1 MNKIIHFVQNLS
13 LDITAGSVISSL
25 FLARVM
31 NVEVTSPMMIGLA
44 IAIWLIYTFDHLRDA
59 YRLKGKASN
68 PRHAFHQN
76 YFKHLAS
83 FASLAFLIGVYNLQF
98 LPWDTIEIG
107 LVLAGLSGLY
117 FVYLMLAKRAIN
129 KELFAATVY
138 VAGIATAPLSQLET
152 FEIQGLMVLLI
163 FWILAYGN
171 LLIIPLYE
179 VELDLNDG
187 QESIAT
193 RLGVKKVRSV
203 LIVLLTICTLLIQ
216 FYGLN
221 SDYWEAYA
229 ILLVMVFT
237 LFALLIRPQ
246 YFRQFQLYRILSDG
260 IFFLPGIL
268 LLL

>member
-1 MNKIIHFVQNLS
+1 MTKIIHFVQNLS

-31 NVEVTSPMMIGLA
+31 NVEVTNSMMIGLA

-59 YRLKGKASN
+59 YKAQGQATN
-68 PRHAFHQN
+68 PRHAFHQK
-76 YFKHLAS
+76 YFKHLVVL
-83 FASLAFLIGVYNLQF
+83 ASLMFLIGVYNLQF
-98 LPWDTIEIG
+98 LSWDTIELGI
-107 LVLAGLSGLY
+107 VLAAVSGLY
-117 FVYLMLAKRAIN
+117 FVYLMLAKKAIN

-138 VAGIATAPLSQLET
+138 VAGIATAPLSQLES
-152 FEIQGLMVLLI
+152 FEMEWLIVLLI

-179 VELDLNDG
+179 VKLDLNDS

-203 LIVLLTICTLLIQ
+203 LIVLLIICTLLIQ

-221 SDYWEAYA
+221 SDHMEAYV
-229 ILLVMVFT
+229 ILLAMVFT
-237 LFALLIRPQ
+237 LFALLIKPQ

-260 IFFLPGIL
+260 IFFLPGTML
-268 LLL
+268 LL